1 MRVELQSLPPSLFHP
16 LRVLRCRHRRKG
28 REGSRRKAS
37 AYKSRFV
44 ENKNHFGGR
53 IARLRAIDGRSGARL
68 VDLSTPSWKKKK
80 KKGRKTRLI
89 AVFRT
94 DPISIEG
101 SVDSIPLP
109 PPPPP
114 FRSRSPRHAPSFLLY
129 FSFSLFFFTKVE
141 AYRFLSSS
149 FVTTLSYHF
158 SSEFSSRFEGI

>member
-80 KKGRKTRLI
+80 KERKENEAYRGFSNGPDFHRG
-89 AVFRT
+89 FRGFDST
-94 DPISIEG
+94 PPS
-101 SVDSIPLP
+101 SSSFSIPFP
-109 PPPPP
+109 
-114 FRSRSPRHAPSFLLY
+114 SPRAIVSP
-129 FSFSLFFFTKVE
+129 LFFF
-141 AYRFLSSS
+141 FS
-149 FVTTLSYHF
+149 FFFY
-158 SSEFSSRFEGI
+158 EGRSV